1 MCAFLCVRA
10 CVCPSF
16 SLSPSLSFSL
26 FEMQHLQMCLVNCSS
41 QLLSRSEGGIAGTE
55 QLKVTAAGRGGGGH
69 VGDHRRARVRLTAEV
84 RGRRQPVD
92 APADLR
98 LEDGEAEV

>member
-1 MCAFLCVRA
+1 
-10 CVCPSF
+10 
-16 SLSPSLSFSL
+16 
-26 FEMQHLQMCLVNCSS
+26 MQHLQMCLVNCSS

-55 QLKVTAAGRGGGGH
+55 QLKVAAAGKGVWEGH
-69 VGDHRRARVRLTAEV
+69 VGDHRRASVRLTVEV

-98 LEDGEAEV
+98 LENGEAEV